1 MRKALGLFAAVLC
14 VALFAN
20 ESASHALV
28 RIRTAKGVETRR
40 VPLVRMGENAARF
53 TFRRADLPQGAKW
66 LDLASISTPVG
77 GNLSFSPDA
86 SVTIELG
93 ARQFARPTKL
103 AAWSEPPPDTVQF
116 AVSRSVAG
124 VVALKMKSDGL
135 YASLPGFLMTF
146 R

>member
-1 MRKALGLFAAVLC
+1 MLRSPAAI
-14 VALFAN
+14 
-20 ESASHALV
+20 SSSY
-28 RIRTAKGVETRR
+28 
-40 VPLVRMGENAARF
+40 
-53 TFRRADLPQGAKW
+53 
-66 LDLASISTPVG
+66 LASISTPVG